1 MAKEGNAAADRPGRN
16 PGGDGAIRAHL
27 FVGSPRNIDILLR
40 ALLLDLHPASPP
52 SHTCLVMKQVL
63 SAIALLGSCIAA
75 SVVQAADSAYPS
87 RPVRLLV
94 SFAPG
99 GGVDATARIIAP
111 KLSESMG
118 QNWIV
123 DNRTGAA
130 GNIASEI
137 VARAN
142 PDGYTV
148 LLALDTQLT
157 ANPSLYDLPFSV
169 EKNLQPVVIL
179 AISDQ
184 IVVVHPGVAART
196 LKEFIALA
204 KQKPGAF
211 RHGSAGVGSSNHLA
225 AELFKRVTGID
236 MVHVPYKGAG
246 PALTAILA
254 GEIQVNV
261 SSTASTIGFIKDGR
275 LRALA
280 STGLRRGKALPD
292 LPTVAESGYPG
303 FEAIQWYGLVVSAAT
318 PKNIVAR
325 IHKDSLKALQNA
337 DVRAAMERLG
347 LEQDPT
353 TPEELRAR
361 IKKETAQWSA
371 IIKDAGIRVQ

>member
-1 MAKEGNAAADRPGRN
+1 MTNRLRPSCSRN
-16 PGGDGAIRAHL
+16 
-27 FVGSPRNIDILLR
+27 
-40 ALLLDLHPASPP
+40 
-52 SHTCLVMKQVL
+52 
-63 SAIALLGSCIAA
+63 AIALLGFCILAGAA
-75 SVVQAADSAYPS
+75 QAADSPYPV
-87 RPVRLLV
+87 RPVRLV
-94 SFAPG
+94 VPFAPG

-118 QNWIV
+118 QNWLV

-130 GNIASEI
+130 GNLAGEI

-142 PDGYTV
+142 PDGHTV

-157 ANPSLYDLPFSV
+157 ANPSLYDLTFNV
-169 EKNLQPVVIL
+169 QKDLQPVVIL
-179 AISDQ
+179 AVSDQ
-184 IVVVHPGVAART
+184 IVVVHPGVAAKT

-225 AELFKRVTGID
+225 AELFKKVAGID

-246 PALTAILA
+246 PAATAILA
-254 GEIQVNV
+254 GEIQMNV
-261 SSTASTIGFIKDGR
+261 SSTASTIGFINAGR

-280 STGLRRGKALPD
+280 STGLKRSKLLPE

-303 FEAIQWYGLVVSAAT
+303 FEAIQWYGLVVPGAT
-318 PKNIVAR
+318 PKGIVAR
-325 IHKDSLKALQNA
+325 IHKDSVRALQAA
-337 DVRAAMERLG
+337 DVRASMERLG
-347 LEQDPT
+347 LEQEPT
-353 TPEELRAR
+353 SPEELVAR
-361 IKKETAQWSA
+361 IKKETATWAA

>member
-1 MAKEGNAAADRPGRN
+1 MTRRVRPSW
-16 PGGDGAIRAHL
+16 I
-27 FVGSPRNIDILLR
+27 
-40 ALLLDLHPASPP
+40 
-52 SHTCLVMKQVL
+52 T

-87 RPVRLLV
+87 RPVRLIV
-94 SFAPG
+94 AFAPG
-99 GGVDATARIIAP
+99 GGVDATARIITP

-157 ANPSLYDLPFSV
+157 ANPSLYDLPFNV

-184 IVVVHPGVAART
+184 IAVVHPGVAART

-254 GEIQVNV
+254 GEIQMNV

-280 STGLRRGKALPD
+280 STGLKRGKALPE

-303 FEAIQWYGLVVSAAT
+303 FEAIQWYGLVVPGAT
-318 PKNIVAR
+318 PKSIVAR
-325 IHKDSLKALQNA
+325 IHKDSLKALQNT

-361 IKKETAQWSA
+361 IKKESATWAA

>member
-1 MAKEGNAAADRPGRN
+1 MT
-16 PGGDGAIRAHL
+16 IR
-27 FVGSPRNIDILLR
+27 VRTSCITN
-40 ALLLDLHPASPP
+40 
-52 SHTCLVMKQVL
+52 
-63 SAIALLGSCIAA
+63 AIALLGFCIAA
-75 SVVQAADSAYPS
+75 GLAQGADSAYPT
-87 RPVRLLV
+87 RPVRLV
-94 SFAPG
+94 VPFAPG

-118 QNWIV
+118 QNWVV

-142 PDGYTV
+142 PDGQTV

-169 EKNLQPVVIL
+169 EKDLQPVVIL
-179 AISDQ
+179 AVSDQ
-184 IVVVHPGVAART
+184 IVVVHPGIAAKT

-204 KQKPGAF
+204 KQKPGAL

-225 AELFKRVTGID
+225 AELFKKVTGID

-246 PALTAILA
+246 PASAAILA
-254 GEIQVNV
+254 GEIQMNI
-261 SSTASTIGFIKDGR
+261 SSTASTIGFIKAGR

-280 STGLRRGKALPD
+280 STGPNRGKALPD

-303 FEAIQWYGLVVSAAT
+303 FQAIQWYALVVPRAT
-318 PKNIVAR
+318 PNSIVAR
-325 IHKDSLKALQNA
+325 IHKDSLKALQTA
-337 DVRAAMERLG
+337 DVRASMERLG
-347 LEQDPT
+347 LEQEPT
-353 TPEELRAR
+353 TPEKLVAR
-361 IKKETAQWSA
+361 IKKETATWAA